1 VAQRQIPVDNP
12 ATGEGLA
19 GEDGMTA
26 TRSRKQDATSRSGYL
41 HEVAALLWPE
51 STATLTGM
59 RGTAAAECDQ
69 YLVLPHA
76 RHPRLIVP
84 RHGPAAA
91 AAVAGFNAG
100 RSRRAWLVS
109 GPLRAVLRHG
119 AGSLIFRDRMF
130 IRPAGDT
137 LQSHLSGLLGQEL
150 LLAVQLSPPRANRKP
165 VVQLLDQKGTIIGFA
180 KVGVNELTRRLIRHE
195 AAALEIVRKAGT
207 TAVTPP
213 AVWHFGH
220 WRDTDILVLRPLP
233 SWHQVPGHAAGPL
246 LRTAMTEVAGISG
259 IARGPLGD
267 SAFWLRICTELDA
280 LGERGA
286 PFRRVLGQLAE
297 SDGRTVLGFGS
308 WHGDWTRT
316 NVAPHGDSVLA
327 WDWERFGT
335 DVPIGFD
342 ALHYDLLSSITVRHR
357 PLDQAV
363 AMTVA
368 SAERL
373 LAPFG
378 VGKAQDRRRLS
389 LLTAA
394 LYLAELAGRYLHDR
408 QDETSEVISDP
419 ERWMLPGLAA
429 VVGDLT

>member
-1 VAQRQIPVDNP
+1 M
-12 ATGEGLA
+12 TGA
-19 GEDGMTA
+19 
-26 TRSRKQDATSRSGYL
+26 RSREQDATGRSGYL
-41 HEVAALLWPE
+41 HEVASLLWPE
-51 STATLTGM
+51 STVMVTGT
-59 RGTAAAECDQ
+59 RGTAAPECDQ
-69 YLVLPHA
+69 YLILPHA

-91 AAVAGFNAG
+91 AAIAGFNAG
-100 RSRRAWLVS
+100 RSRRARLIS

-119 AGSLIFRDRMF
+119 AGSLMFRDQMLV
-130 IRPAGDT
+130 RPADDT

-165 VVQLLDQKGTIIGFA
+165 VVQLLDKRGTIIGFA

-195 AAALEIVRKAGT
+195 AAALETLRKAGT

-213 AVWHFGH
+213 SVWHFGH

-233 SWHQVPGHAAGPL
+233 SWNQVSGLATGPL
-246 LRTAMTEVAGISG
+246 LRAAMTEVAGISG
-259 IARGPLGD
+259 VTRGPLAS
-267 SAFWLRICTELDA
+267 SAFWLRVCAGLDA

-286 PFRRVLGQLAE
+286 SFRKVLGKLVE
-297 SDGRTVLGFGS
+297 SDGHTVLGFGS

-357 PLDQAV
+357 PLDEAV
-363 AMTVA
+363 ARTVA

-373 LAPFG
+373 LAPFD
-378 VGKAQDRRRLS
+378 VGEARHRSRLS

-408 QDETSEVISDP
+408 QDETSMVISDP

-429 VVGDLT
+429 VIGDLT

>member
-1 VAQRQIPVDNP
+1 
-12 ATGEGLA
+12 
-19 GEDGMTA
+19 MTA
-26 TRSRKQDATSRSGYL
+26 TRSRKRGATSRSAYL
-41 HEVAALLWPE
+41 HEVASLLWPE
-51 STATLTGM
+51 SAVMLAGP
-59 RGTAAAECDQ
+59 GGVAAAECDQ

-119 AGSLIFRDRMF
+119 AGPLMFRDRMLVGT
-130 IRPAGDT
+130 AGDT
-137 LQSHLSGLLGQEL
+137 LQSHLSDLLGQEL

-180 KVGVNELTRRLIRHE
+180 KIGVNELTRRLIRHE
-195 AAALEIVRKAGT
+195 AAVLETLRRAGT

-213 AVWHFGH
+213 TVRHFGR

-233 SWHQVPGHAAGPL
+233 SWHQAPGRAAGPL
-246 LRTAMTEVAGISG
+246 LRAAMTEVAGISG
-259 IARGPLGD
+259 IVHGPLGD
-267 SAFWLRICTELDA
+267 SLFWLRICTELDA
-280 LGERGA
+280 LGGRGA
-286 PFRRVLGQLAE
+286 PFRKVLGQLGACHE
-297 SDGRTVLGFGS
+297 RTVLGFGS

-342 ALHYDLLSSITVRHR
+342 ALHYDLLWSITVRHR

-363 AMTVA
+363 ARTVA

-373 LAPFG
+373 LVPFG
-378 VGKAQDRRRLS
+378 VGRAQSRRRLS

-394 LYLAELAGRYLHDR
+394 LYLAELTARYLHDR
-408 QDETSEVISDP
+408 QDETSARISDP